1 MEGLTIDN
9 NNNDNIPKALRKSI
23 ETSEKLQEKFSPIL
37 EQEKKMQQLVE
48 GVNIPKFEVSTQAL
62 DAMRNITDN
71 SAMRIAQDN
80 MNVMKSRALQMSPK
94 INAAIASANNNAF
107 KSIGKLAI
115 KSSLHNYQFDI
126 PAIKI
131 LDDLGKNA
139 TANLISG
146 LNTLVNNSAMRE
158 IQSITSRLGKW
169 LQTIDFSPLT
179 SILEN
184 IRAAGFDHD
193 YREVNDVF
201 LKAMFDAKWFPYA
214 GWIASFRIVHEMLE
228 ILNSSRASKNRIKRI
243 DRLIF
248 SYYDKDE
255 IDNFKRRWR
264 KMGLPS
270 YMIRI
275 LVQAVQAYHR
285 REYALTVSALSTL
298 WEGIIQEKVNDNSYR
313 VSRKTRE
320 NLTKLIEENEFDKI
334 FASFCEE
341 FIFYDCRKVEE
352 VKPDSSGIN
361 VMIIN
366 TQAFASS
373 LKEDGRS
380 KEARIIYSKRDE
392 FGSRRPIDVIK
403 ANRPIII
410 LDEPQ
415 KMGGEVTQK
424 ALRNFNPL
432 FSLNYS
438 ATHAKH
444 HNLIY
449 VLDALDA
456 FNKKLVKKIEV
467 KGFEVKN
474 FRGTDS
480 YLYLEQIVLSSKKP
494 PMAKIELE
502 IGYNKS
508 INRESRILGV
518 GEDLYYVS
526 QEMEQYKGYT
536 ISEIDPLRGT
546 VTFTNGEVIS
556 TGDIVGDISEK
567 DMRRIQIRETILSHF
582 EKEEKL
588 FDKGIKCLSLFFI
601 DEVAKYR
608 QYDENGDEVLG
619 EYGKMFEQE
628 YINVLNE
635 YVTLLDTPYQRYL
648 KSTCSDVEEV
658 HKGYFSIDKK
668 GHAIDS
674 KVKRGSEF
682 SDDISAYDLI
692 LKNKERLLSFDE
704 PTRFI
709 FSHSALREGWDNPN
723 VFQICTLKHSDS
735 NTAKR
740 QEVGRGLRL
749 CVNQN
754 GNRMDVE
761 SCGETVHDIN
771 VLTVIA
777 SESYK
782 TFVTD
787 LQSDIK
793 TVLYD
798 RPTVATSEYFKGKY
812 IKVDDVP
819 TLIDDETANAIEF
832 YLIQNGYVDMKRK
845 VTDKYR
851 QEIKSGTVAEL
862 PDELK
867 PMAEGI
873 HTLIQSVYDDSI
885 LQDMFTDG
893 HETKVK
899 DNPLNDNFAKK
910 EFQALWREI
919 NHKYAYTVEFD
930 SDELIKKAIAHID
943 EKLFVSELQYTT
955 TIGRQKAEMNEYE
968 VERGASF
975 TGEKTRTQTLK
986 HAETSRIKYD
996 LIGKVAEG
1004 TTLTRK
1010 TVSAILQ
1017 GIRADKL
1024 YMFKNNPEEFITK
1037 VIRLI
1042 NEQKATMIVEHI
1054 SYDTIEGEYDS
1065 TIFTAEKN
1073 TQSFD
1078 KAFLAKKAIQDYV
1091 FTDGS
1096 AEKSIERKF
1105 AEDLDAAAEVCVYAK
1120 LPRTFQIPT
1129 PVGNYS
1135 PDWAIA
1141 FYEGTVKHI
1150 FFVAETKGTMETLNL
1165 RPIEQA
1171 KISCA
1176 KKLFNEMSNSKVV
1189 YHDVDSYQSL
1199 LNIMNDPS
1207 LDKKVCE

>member
-1 MEGLTIDN
+1 MKFNFKIQQYQTDAVDAVVKVFNGQGFHD
-9 NNNDNIPKALRKSI
+9 
-23 ETSEKLQEKFSPIL
+23 KFSYIRDKGKVKKEYGIDGEVVSQGNQMSFQTVGTQL
-37 EQEKKMQQLVE
+37 EYDDIDELSDTGYKNELVE
-48 GVNIPKFEVSTQAL
+48 LSDEQLLSNIQAL
-62 DAMRNITDN
+62 QRQNNIKLSN
-71 SAMRIAQDN
+71 SLVKDMGRCSLDIEMETGTGKTYVYIKTMFELNKKYGWSKFIVVVPSIAIREG
-80 MNVMKSRALQMSPK
+80 VKKSFEITADHFMEHY
-94 INAAIASANNNAF
+94 
-107 KSIGKLAI
+107 GK
-115 KSSLHNYQFDI
+115 
-126 PAIKI
+126 
-131 LDDLGKNA
+131 
-139 TANLISG
+139 
-146 LNTLVNNSAMRE
+146 
-158 IQSITSRLGKW
+158 
-169 LQTIDFSPLT
+169 
-179 SILEN
+179 
-184 IRAAGFDHD
+184 
-193 YREVNDVF
+193 
-201 LKAMFDAKWFPYA
+201 KARFFIY
-214 GWIASFRIVHEMLE
+214 
-228 ILNSSRASKNRIKRI
+228 NSSN
-243 DRLIF
+243 LNQL
-248 SYYDKDE
+248 
-255 IDNFKRRWR
+255 DNF
-264 KMGLPS
+264 S
-270 YMIRI
+270 
-275 LVQAVQAYHR
+275 
-285 REYALTVSALSTL
+285 S
-298 WEGIIQEKVNDNSYR
+298 
-313 VSRKTRE
+313 
-320 NLTKLIEENEFDKI
+320 
-334 FASFCEE
+334 
-341 FIFYDCRKVEE
+341 
-352 VKPDSSGIN
+352 SSGIN

-415 KMGGEVTQK
+415 KMGGDVTQK
-424 ALRNFNPL
+424 ALKNFNPL
-432 FSLNYS
+432 FTLNYS
-438 ATHAKH
+438 ATHKKQ
-444 HNLIY
+444 HNLVY

-508 INRESRILGV
+508 INRETRILGV
-518 GEDLYYVS
+518 GDDLYYVS

-546 VTFTNGEVIS
+546 VTFTNGEVIKA
-556 TGDIVGDISEK
+556 GDVVGDVSEN

-588 FDKGIKCLSLFFI
+588 FNMGIKCLSLFFI

-619 EYGKMFEQE
+619 EYGQMFEQE
-628 YINVLNE
+628 YINVLND

-648 KSTCSDVEEV
+648 KSTCSEVSEV

-674 KVKRGSEF
+674 KLKRGSEF

-749 CVNQN
+749 CVNQS
-754 GNRMDVE
+754 GNRMDLQTL
-761 SCGETVHDIN
+761 GENVHDIN
-771 VLTVIA
+771 SLTVVA

-782 TFVTD
+782 TFVGD

-812 IKVDDVP
+812 VKVDDVP
-819 TLIDDETANAIEF
+819 TLIDDSTANNIEF
-832 YLIQNGYVDMKRK
+832 YLIQNGYVDMDRK

-851 QEIKSGTVAEL
+851 EEIKNGTVAEL
-862 PDELK
+862 PEALK
-867 PMAEGI
+867 PMADGI
-873 HTLIQSVYDDSI
+873 HTLIQAVYDDSV
-885 LQDMFTDG
+885 LKDMFSDG

-899 DNPLNDNFAKK
+899 DNPLNENFAKK

-919 NHKYAYTVEFD
+919 NHKYAYTVDFD
-930 SDELIKKAIAHID
+930 SEELIRKSIAYID

-955 TIGRQKAEMNEYE
+955 TIGRQKDEMNERE

-1004 TTLTRK
+1004 TTLTRR
-1010 TVSAILQ
+1010 TVSTILQ

-1096 AEKSIERKF
+1096 ADKSIERKF
-1105 AEDLDAAAEVCVYAK
+1105 AEDVDAAEEVCVYAK

-1141 FYEGTVKHI
+1141 FYEGKVKHI
-1150 FFVAETKGTMETLNL
+1150 FFVAETKGTMESLEL

-1176 KKLFNEMSNSKVV
+1176 KKLFNEISTSKVR

-1199 LNIMNDPS
+1199 LNVMNAM
-1207 LDKKVCE
+1207 

>member
-1 MEGLTIDN
+1 M
-9 NNNDNIPKALRKSI
+9 
-23 ETSEKLQEKFSPIL
+23 KFNFKI
-37 EQEKKMQQLVE
+37 QQYQ
-48 GVNIPKFEVSTQAL
+48 T
-62 DAMRNITDN
+62 DAVDAVVTVFNGQGFHD
-71 SAMRIAQDN
+71 
-80 MNVMKSRALQMSPK
+80 K
-94 INAAIASANNNAF
+94 INYIR
-107 KSIGKLAI
+107 
-115 KSSLHNYQFDI
+115 
-126 PAIKI
+126 
-131 LDDLGKNA
+131 DLGKMKSKDMQMTLGFTDEEMQLYDPTNDTGYKNELVELSDEQLLSNIQA
-139 TANLISG
+139 LQRQNNIKLSNSLVKDLGRCSLDIEMETGTGKTYAYIKTMFELNKKYGWSKFIVVVPSIAIREGVKKSFEITADHF
-146 LNTLVNNSAMRE
+146 ME
-158 IQSITSRLGKW
+158 HYGK
-169 LQTIDFSPLT
+169 
-179 SILEN
+179 
-184 IRAAGFDHD
+184 
-193 YREVNDVF
+193 
-201 LKAMFDAKWFPYA
+201 KARFFIY
-214 GWIASFRIVHEMLE
+214 
-228 ILNSSRASKNRIKRI
+228 NSSN
-243 DRLIF
+243 LNQL
-248 SYYDKDE
+248 
-255 IDNFKRRWR
+255 DNF
-264 KMGLPS
+264 S
-270 YMIRI
+270 
-275 LVQAVQAYHR
+275 
-285 REYALTVSALSTL
+285 S
-298 WEGIIQEKVNDNSYR
+298 
-313 VSRKTRE
+313 
-320 NLTKLIEENEFDKI
+320 
-334 FASFCEE
+334 
-341 FIFYDCRKVEE
+341 
-352 VKPDSSGIN
+352 SSGIN

-424 ALRNFNPL
+424 ALKNFNPL

-518 GEDLYYVS
+518 GDDLYYVS

-588 FDKGIKCLSLFFI
+588 FD
-601 DEVAKYR
+601 
-608 QYDENGDEVLG
+608 
-619 EYGKMFEQE
+619 
-628 YINVLNE
+628 
-635 YVTLLDTPYQRYL
+635 
-648 KSTCSDVEEV
+648 
-658 HKGYFSIDKK
+658 
-668 GHAIDS
+668 
-674 KVKRGSEF
+674 
-682 SDDISAYDLI
+682 
-692 LKNKERLLSFDE
+692 
-704 PTRFI
+704 
-709 FSHSALREGWDNPN
+709 
-723 VFQICTLKHSDS
+723 
-735 NTAKR
+735 
-740 QEVGRGLRL
+740 
-749 CVNQN
+749 
-754 GNRMDVE
+754 
-761 SCGETVHDIN
+761 
-771 VLTVIA
+771 
-777 SESYK
+777 
-782 TFVTD
+782 
-787 LQSDIK
+787 
-793 TVLYD
+793 
-798 RPTVATSEYFKGKY
+798 KY

-930 SDELIKKAIAHID
+930 SDELIKKATAHID

-986 HAETSRIKYD
+986 HAETSQIKYD

-1096 AEKSIERKF
+1096 AEQSIERRF
-1105 AEDLDAAAEVCVYAK
+1105 AEDLDAAEEVCVYAK

-1199 LNIMNDPS
+1199 LNIMNS
-1207 LDKKVCE
+1207 I

>member
-1 MEGLTIDN
+1 M
-9 NNNDNIPKALRKSI
+9 
-23 ETSEKLQEKFSPIL
+23 KFNFKI
-37 EQEKKMQQLVE
+37 QQYQTDAVDAVVKVFN
-48 GVNIPKFEVSTQAL
+48 GQGFHDKVSFI
-62 DAMRNITDN
+62 R
-71 SAMRIAQDN
+71 
-80 MNVMKSRALQMSPK
+80 
-94 INAAIASANNNAF
+94 
-107 KSIGKLAI
+107 
-115 KSSLHNYQFDI
+115 
-126 PAIKI
+126 
-131 LDDLGKNA
+131 DLGKMKSADMQMTLGLTDEEMELYDPTNDTGYKNELVELSDEQLLKNIQTLQSQNNIKLSTSLVKDLGRCSLDIEMETGTGKTYVYIKTMFELNKKYGWSKFIVVVPSIA
-139 TANLISG
+139 IREGVKKSFEITADHF
-146 LNTLVNNSAMRE
+146 ME
-158 IQSITSRLGKW
+158 HYGK
-169 LQTIDFSPLT
+169 
-179 SILEN
+179 
-184 IRAAGFDHD
+184 
-193 YREVNDVF
+193 
-201 LKAMFDAKWFPYA
+201 KARFFIY
-214 GWIASFRIVHEMLE
+214 
-228 ILNSSRASKNRIKRI
+228 NSSN
-243 DRLIF
+243 LNQL
-248 SYYDKDE
+248 
-255 IDNFKRRWR
+255 DNF
-264 KMGLPS
+264 S
-270 YMIRI
+270 
-275 LVQAVQAYHR
+275 
-285 REYALTVSALSTL
+285 S
-298 WEGIIQEKVNDNSYR
+298 
-313 VSRKTRE
+313 
-320 NLTKLIEENEFDKI
+320 
-334 FASFCEE
+334 
-341 FIFYDCRKVEE
+341 
-352 VKPDSSGIN
+352 SSGIN

-392 FGSRRPIDVIK
+392 FASRRPIDVIK

-415 KMGGEVTQK
+415 KMGGDVTQK
-424 ALRNFNPL
+424 ALKNFNPL

-438 ATHAKH
+438 ATHAKQ

-508 INRESRILGV
+508 INRETRILGV
-518 GEDLYYVS
+518 DDDLYYVS

-546 VTFTNGEVIS
+546 VTFTNGEVIKA
-556 TGDIVGDISEK
+556 GDVVGDVSEK

-588 FDKGIKCLSLFFI
+588 FNMGIKCLSLFFI

-619 EYGKMFEQE
+619 EYGVMFEQE
-628 YINVLNE
+628 YISVLNE
-635 YVTLLDTPYQRYL
+635 YINLFDTTYQKYL
-648 KSTCSDVEEV
+648 KSTCSDVSAV

-668 GHAIDS
+668 TGRSVDS
-674 KVKRGSEF
+674 KANKEGFDEKDV
-682 SDDISAYDLI
+682 SAYDLI

-761 SCGETVHDIN
+761 SCGEAVHDIN
-771 VLTVIA
+771 TLTVVA

-782 TFVTD
+782 SFVTD

-812 IKVDDVP
+812 VKVDDVP
-819 TLIDDETANAIEF
+819 TLIDDNTANAIEF

-851 QEIKSGTVAEL
+851 QEVKSGTVAEL
-862 PDELK
+862 PEELK
-867 PMAEGI
+867 PMADGI
-873 HTLIQSVYDDSI
+873 HSLIQSVYDDSI
-885 LQDMFTDG
+885 LKDMFTDG

-899 DNPLNDNFAKK
+899 DNPLNENFAKK
-910 EFQALWREI
+910 EFQALWKQI

-986 HAETSRIKYD
+986 HAETSQIKYD
-996 LIGKVAEG
+996 LIGKVTEG

-1078 KAFLAKKAIQDYV
+1078 KAFKAEKHIQDYV

-1096 AEKSIERKF
+1096 AEQSVERRF
-1105 AEDLDAAAEVCVYAK
+1105 AQDLDSANEVCVYAK
-1120 LPRTFQIPT
+1120 LPKGFHIPT

-1141 FYEGTVKHI
+1141 FNEGTVKHI
-1150 FFVAETKGTMETLNL
+1150 YFIAETKGSMSTMDL
-1165 RPIEQA
+1165 RPIEKA
-1171 KISCA
+1171 KIDCA
-1176 KKLFNEMSNSKVV
+1176 RKLFNDVSTSKVR
-1189 YHDVDSYQSL
+1189 YEAVDDYQSL
-1199 LNIMNDPS
+1199 LNVINSID
-1207 LDKKVCE
+1207 

>member
-1 MEGLTIDN
+1 M
-9 NNNDNIPKALRKSI
+9 
-23 ETSEKLQEKFSPIL
+23 KFNFKI
-37 EQEKKMQQLVE
+37 QQYQTDAVDAVVKVFD
-48 GVNIPKFEVSTQAL
+48 GQGFHDKVKFI
-62 DAMRNITDN
+62 R
-71 SAMRIAQDN
+71 
-80 MNVMKSRALQMSPK
+80 
-94 INAAIASANNNAF
+94 
-107 KSIGKLAI
+107 
-115 KSSLHNYQFDI
+115 
-126 PAIKI
+126 
-131 LDDLGKNA
+131 DLGKINPDDYRIKIGITDEDDYADDTGYKNELVELSDEQLLHNIQTLQSQNNIKLSNA
-139 TANLISG
+139 
-146 LNTLVNNSAMRE
+146 LVKD
-158 IQSITSRLGKW
+158 LGKCSLDIEMETGTGKTYVYIKTMFELNKRYGW
-169 LQTIDFSPLT
+169 SKFIVVVP
-179 SILEN
+179 SIA
-184 IRAAGFDHD
+184 IREGVKKSFEITTDHFMEH
-193 YREVNDVF
+193 YGK
-201 LKAMFDAKWFPYA
+201 KARFFIY
-214 GWIASFRIVHEMLE
+214 
-228 ILNSSRASKNRIKRI
+228 NSSN
-243 DRLIF
+243 LNQL
-248 SYYDKDE
+248 
-255 IDNFKRRWR
+255 DNF
-264 KMGLPS
+264 S
-270 YMIRI
+270 
-275 LVQAVQAYHR
+275 Q
-285 REYALTVSALSTL
+285 
-298 WEGIIQEKVNDNSYR
+298 
-313 VSRKTRE
+313 
-320 NLTKLIEENEFDKI
+320 
-334 FASFCEE
+334 
-341 FIFYDCRKVEE
+341 
-352 VKPDSSGIN
+352 SSGIN

-373 LKEDGRS
+373 LKEDGKS

-415 KMGGEVTQK
+415 KMGGDVTQK
-424 ALRNFNPL
+424 ALKNFNPL

-438 ATHAKH
+438 ATHAKQ

-480 YLYLEQIVLSSKKP
+480 YLFLEQIVLSSKKP

-508 INRESRILGV
+508 INRETRVLGV
-518 GEDLYYVS
+518 GDDLYYVS

-546 VTFTNGEVIS
+546 VTFTNGDVIKA
-556 TGDIVGDISEK
+556 GDVVGDVSEK

-588 FDKGIKCLSLFFI
+588 FNMGIKCLSLFFI

-619 EYGKMFEQE
+619 EYGVMFEEE
-628 YINVLNE
+628 YISVLNE
-635 YVTLLDTPYQRYL
+635 YVTLFDTPYQKYL
-648 KSTCSDVEEV
+648 KSTCYDEKSV

-668 GHAIDS
+668 TGHSIDS
-674 KVKRGSEF
+674 QLKRGSEF

-749 CVNQN
+749 CVNQS
-754 GNRMDVE
+754 GNRMDIE
-761 SCGETVHDIN
+761 TCGEAVHDIN
-771 VLTVIA
+771 TLTVIA

-782 TFVTD
+782 TFVAD

-793 TVLYD
+793 SVLYD

-812 IKVDDVP
+812 VKVDGIPMV
-819 TLIDDETANAIEF
+819 IDDKSANAIEF
-832 YLIQNGYVDMKRK
+832 YLIQNGYIDMNRN

-851 QEIKSGTVAEL
+851 QDIRSGAVAEL

-867 PMAEGI
+867 LMAVGI
-873 HTLIQSVYDDSI
+873 HSLIQSVYDDSI
-885 LQDMFTDG
+885 LESMFTDG
-893 HETKVK
+893 HDAKVK
-899 DNPLNDNFAKK
+899 ENPLNENYAKK

-930 SDELIKKAIAHID
+930 SGELIKNAIEHINS
-943 EKLFVSELQYTT
+943 KLFVSELQYTT

-968 VERGASF
+968 IERGDSF
-975 TGEKTRTQTLK
+975 TGEKTRTKTLK
-986 HAETSRIKYD
+986 HAETSQVKYE
-996 LIGKVAEG
+996 LVGKVAEG
-1004 TTLTRK
+1004 TVLTRK

-1017 GIRADKL
+1017 GIKMDKL

-1054 SYDTIEGEYDS
+1054 SYNTIDGEYDS
-1065 TIFTAEKN
+1065 SIFTAEKN

-1105 AEDLDAAAEVCVYAK
+1105 AEDLDAAEEVCVYAK

-1150 FFVAETKGTMETLNL
+1150 FFVAETKGTMESLEL
-1165 RPIEQA
+1165 RPIEKA

-1176 KKLFNEMSNSKVV
+1176 KKLFNEMSTSKVK

-1199 LNIMNDPS
+1199 LDIMNS
-1207 LDKKVCE
+1207 I

>member
-1 MEGLTIDN
+1 M
-9 NNNDNIPKALRKSI
+9 
-23 ETSEKLQEKFSPIL
+23 KFNFKIQQYQTDAVDAVVKVFNGQGFHDKVSFIRDL
-37 EQEKKMQQLVE
+37 GEKKSTETQMSLDVTDEETELYDPTYDTGYKNELIELSDEQLFQNIQTIQKQNNIKTSASLIKDLGRCSLDIEMETGTGKTYVYIKTMFELNKRYGWSKFIVVVPSIAIRE
-48 GVNIPKFEVSTQAL
+48 GVKKSFE
-62 DAMRNITDN
+62 ITADHF
-71 SAMRIAQDN
+71 MEYY
-80 MNVMKSRALQMSPK
+80 
-94 INAAIASANNNAF
+94 
-107 KSIGKLAI
+107 GK
-115 KSSLHNYQFDI
+115 
-126 PAIKI
+126 
-131 LDDLGKNA
+131 
-139 TANLISG
+139 
-146 LNTLVNNSAMRE
+146 
-158 IQSITSRLGKW
+158 
-169 LQTIDFSPLT
+169 
-179 SILEN
+179 
-184 IRAAGFDHD
+184 
-193 YREVNDVF
+193 
-201 LKAMFDAKWFPYA
+201 KARFFIY
-214 GWIASFRIVHEMLE
+214 
-228 ILNSSRASKNRIKRI
+228 NSSN
-243 DRLIF
+243 LNQL
-248 SYYDKDE
+248 
-255 IDNFKRRWR
+255 DNFSS
-264 KMGLPS
+264 G
-270 YMIRI
+270 
-275 LVQAVQAYHR
+275 
-285 REYALTVSALSTL
+285 
-298 WEGIIQEKVNDNSYR
+298 
-313 VSRKTRE
+313 
-320 NLTKLIEENEFDKI
+320 
-334 FASFCEE
+334 
-341 FIFYDCRKVEE
+341 
-352 VKPDSSGIN
+352 SGIN

-366 TQAFASS
+366 TQAFAASFDEE
-373 LKEDGRS
+373 KNVEGRRGDDA
-380 KEARIIYSKRDE
+380 ARIIYSKRDE

-415 KMGGEVTQK
+415 KMGGDKTQR
-424 ALRNFNPL
+424 ALKNFNPL

-438 ATHAKH
+438 ATHKEH

-467 KGFEVKN
+467 KGFDVKN
-474 FRGTDS
+474 LRGTDR
-480 YLYLEQIVLSSKKP
+480 YLFLEQIVLSDKKP

-508 INRESRILGV
+508 INRETRILGV
-518 GEDLYYVS
+518 GDDLYNIS
-526 QEMEQYKGYT
+526 KKMEQYKGYT
-536 ISEIDPLRGT
+536 ISEIEPGKSEQGIPPS
-546 VTFTNGEVIS
+546 VTFTNGEVINA
-556 TGDIVGDISEK
+556 GDVVGDVSEK

-588 FDKGIKCLSLFFI
+588 FNMGIKCLSLFFI

-619 EYGKMFEQE
+619 EYGVMFEQE
-628 YINVLNE
+628 YISVLNE
-635 YVTLLDTPYQRYL
+635 YINLFDTPYQKYL
-648 KSTCSDVEEV
+648 KSTCRDVSAV
-658 HKGYFSIDKK
+658 HKGYFSIDKHGKSVNDLSTK
-668 GHAIDS
+668 GEGK
-674 KVKRGSEF
+674 KVKSGAF

-692 LKNKERLLSFDE
+692 LKNKERLLSFGE

-754 GNRMDVE
+754 GNRMDVQTL
-761 SCGETVHDIN
+761 GDTVHEFN
-771 VLTVIA
+771 KLTVVA

-798 RPTVATSEYFKGKY
+798 RPTVAASEYFKGKY
-812 IKVDDVP
+812 VKADGVP
-819 TLIDDETANAIEF
+819 TLIDDEKANAIEF

-851 QEIKSGTVAEL
+851 QDVKNGTVAAL
-862 PDELK
+862 PEELK
-867 PMAEGI
+867 PMADGI
-873 HTLIQSVYDDSI
+873 HRLIQAVYDDSV
-885 LQDMFTDG
+885 LKDMFSDG

-899 DNPLNDNFAKK
+899 DNPLNENFAKK

-919 NHKYAYTVEFD
+919 NHKYAYTVDFD
-930 SDELIKKAIAHID
+930 SEEIIRKSIAHID

-955 TIGRQKAEMNEYE
+955 TIGRQKDEINKYE

-975 TGEKTRTQTLK
+975 TDEKTRTQTLK
-986 HAETSRIKYD
+986 HVETSQIKYD

-1004 TTLTRK
+1004 TTLTRR

-1096 AEKSIERKF
+1096 ADKSIERKF
-1105 AEDLDAAAEVCVYAK
+1105 AEDLDAADEVCVYAK

-1141 FYEGTVKHI
+1141 FYEDKVKHI
-1150 FFVAETKGTMETLNL
+1150 FFVAETKGTMESLEL

-1176 KKLFNEMSNSKVV
+1176 KKLFNEMSTSNVV
-1189 YHDVDSYQSL
+1189 YHEVDSYQNL
-1199 LNIMNDPS
+1199 LNIMNS
-1207 LDKKVCE
+1207 I